1 MALDVVHQEADSGK
15 ADDKGHDAA
24 HQQHSDLGTGDGY
37 AGDRELNHLEQGCTC
52 HDRDGQI
59 EGELCHAG
67 AGEPQ
72 QQTAHDGS
80 AGAGGA
86 GDDGKALPHA
96 DEQRVPVAD
105 LFQLCD
111 PGCGAAVLH
120 HEEEH
125 TVQNQHGGYG
135 DVVVEVCLHPIVQRA
150 DDQHRQGGGYHLEPQ
165 VPHAGLGDDLAL
177 PQPEG
182 PQLIPEQHHHGQNGT
197 QLDDHP
203 EHGHEFF
210 TGIELDDLFHQN
222 HVTGGGDGQP
232 LGNALHDT
240 HQDRFD
246 DLEKRNKSL
255 LQHPVGCVVFSK
267 AVPVY
272 HTMSRCAYRL

>member
-1 MALDVVHQEADSGK
+1 MALDVVHQEADSRK
-15 ADDKGHDAA
+15 ADHKGHNAA
-24 HQQHSDLGTGDGY
+24 HQQHSDLGAGNGRTGK
-37 AGDRELNHLEQGCTC
+37 RELNHLEQGCTC

-59 EGELCHAG
+59 EGKLRHAG
-67 AGEPQ
+67 AGETQ

-86 GDDGKALPHA
+86 GDNSKALPHA

-120 HEEEH
+120 HKEEH
-125 TVQNQHGGYG
+125 AVQNQHGGYG
-135 DVVVEVCLHPIVQRA
+135 DVVIEVLLHPIVQRT

-203 EHGHEFF
+203 EHGHELF

>member
-1 MALDVVHQEADSGK
+1 MALDVIHQEADSGK
-15 ADDKGHDAA
+15 ADHKGDHATHHED
-24 HQQHSDLGTGDGY
+24 SDLG
-37 AGDRELNHLEQGCTC
+37 AGHRSAGEDELDHLEQGCTR

-86 GDDGKALPHA
+86 GNDGKALPHA

-111 PGCGAAVLH
+111 PGRGAAVFH
-120 HEEEH
+120 HKEEH
-125 TVQNQHGGYG
+125 AVQDQHGGYG
-135 DVVVEVCLHPIVQRA
+135 DVVIEVCLHPIVQRT

-210 TGIELDDLFHQN
+210 TGIELDDLLHKD

-240 HQDRFD
+240 HQDRLD

-255 LQHPVGCVVFSK
+255 LQHPLG
-267 AVPVY
+267 A
-272 HTMSRCAYRL
+272 